1 MTDEN
6 KPPVPPQSSPP
17 PAAPQYQAAPPV
29 GQNAQY
35 GQQQPY
41 GQQPATVPGKTL
53 GLVGMIIS
61 IVSFFIVPF
70 IGHIAGIIV
79 SAIAKSQSKK
89 AGVAKNTPATVGI
102 VLGIIGVV
110 LGIIGIIVFVA
121 VIGAVVSQC
130 GDLGPGTHVIDGVTY
145 TCG

>member
-6 KPPVPPQSSPP
+6 KPPVPPQ
-17 PAAPQYQAAPPV
+17 YQAAPPV
-29 GQNAQY
+29 NQYPQGGQQGY
-35 GQQQPY
+35 GQQGY

-89 AGVAKNTPATVGI
+89 GGVEKNTPATVGI
-102 VLGIIGVV
+102 VLGVIGVV
-110 LGIIGIIVFVA
+110 LSIIGIIIFVV
-121 VIGAVVSQC
+121 VIAAVVGQC

-145 TCG
+145 TCS